1 MAAVTASRD
10 AEQQSSYLKCY
21 FGVERAQASRA
32 YMQDRH
38 VIVEDLFP
46 GDDAGHK
53 RQFIGGRSPES
64 FVLKDTQGRVEKA
77 DYFALCS
84 VFDGHTNETC
94 AQHAAERL
102 PGLLA
107 RQTVIQQC
115 TVRRA
120 VETS

>member
-38 VIVEDLFP
+38 VIVEELFP

-53 RQFIGGRSPES
+53 RQFIGGRSPDTLCLRT
-64 FVLKDTQGRVEKA
+64 LKGEWRRLISCPV
-77 DYFALCS
+77 FS
-84 VFDGHTNETC
+84 V
-94 AQHAAERL
+94 
-102 PGLLA
+102 
-107 RQTVIQQC
+107 
-115 TVRRA
+115 
-120 VETS
+120 